1 MLGGRR
7 KLFEP
12 IKIADVHIRNRIAVL
27 ALGLGYAYT
36 GVSPPRIT
44 LRTIA

>member
-12 IKIADVHIRNRIAVL
+12 IKIADVHIKNRIAVL
-27 ALGLGYAYT
+27 ALGLGYASTQQYLHL
-36 GVSPPRIT
+36 G
-44 LRTIA
+44 LL